1 MESKIANLNLGLE
14 THKIIIWEVHAPMVE
29 SYGRWNGGWLTIV
42 EQYSRRKLT
51 YSVDKLPAL
60 SRLTSYISSQTDD
73 EYYAGLWRDHILED
87 LHWRVYSQEENR
99 QRSLQ

>member
-1 MESKIANLNLGLE
+1 
-14 THKIIIWEVHAPMVE
+14 MVE
-29 SYGRWNGGWLTIV
+29 PYGRWNSGWLAIV

-60 SRLTSYISSQTDD
+60 SRLANYILSQTVG

-87 LHWRVYSQEENR
+87 LHWRVYLREENR
-99 QRSLQ
+99 QQVSGGFKAIYSEKLCDIVVPAT